1 MDFEVGKN
9 DDSRISNI
17 QEAIAAESKT
27 LQQLNSERNEVLRT
41 LFKAKYVDACDL
53 HTIESK
59 YDTKIAL
66 FSGDV
71 KNLKQS
77 LKGLESNDN

>member
-1 MDFEVGKN
+1 MMD
-9 DDSRISNI
+9 SHITHT

-27 LQQLNSERNEVLRT
+27 LQQLNSERNEVMRI

-59 YDTKIAL
+59 YTTKIAN
-66 FSGDV
+66 FSDDI
-71 KNLKQS
+71 KNLKQT
-77 LKGLESNDN
+77 LKELESNV

>member
-1 MDFEVGKN
+1 M
-9 DDSRISNI
+9 DSRISNI
-17 QEAIAAESKT
+17 QEAIATESKT
-27 LQQLNSERNEVLRT
+27 LQQLNSERNEVMRA

-59 YDTKIAL
+59 YATKIAL

-71 KNLKQS
+71 KNLKQA
-77 LKGLESNDN
+77 LKELGSHA